1 MAGFPKVAESGFLD
15 ESFGF
20 TEELLRGSRCKHS
33 ACNPRCNSSGIRNG
47 DLVSL
52 GDSFA
57 LLNPLKAK
65 YGGQEG
71 CWRRTVSK
79 VQVFL
84 RLPMTRR
91 VHPEVNNSSLE
102 TESHIG
108 HSKNIVTRS
117 HRYTN
122 NSGSPIHTH
131 PHAHNPSWELSYP
144 THLNTLTHILAVVHQ
159 YPPIHTQS
167 QAHEYWEH
175 TLEGLSAREV
185 SLDS

>member
-1 MAGFPKVAESGFLD
+1 MPATHAVIHPVSETVTLC
-15 ESFGF
+15 
-20 TEELLRGSRCKHS
+20 LRGD
-33 ACNPRCNSSGIRNG
+33 SS
-47 DLVSL
+47 
-52 GDSFA
+52 A

-65 YGGQEG
+65 YGRQEG

-84 RLPMTRR
+84 RLPTTRR

-108 HSKNIVTRS
+108 HSKNS
-117 HRYTN
+117 YTLALLN
-122 NSGSPIHTH
+122 TYSDSPIHTH
-131 PHAHNPSWELSYP
+131 PHAHNPSQELSYP
-144 THLNTLTHILAVVHQ
+144 THLSTLTHILAVVHQ

-167 QAHEYWEH
+167 QAHESWEH
-175 TLEGLSAREV
+175 TLEGLSTWGV